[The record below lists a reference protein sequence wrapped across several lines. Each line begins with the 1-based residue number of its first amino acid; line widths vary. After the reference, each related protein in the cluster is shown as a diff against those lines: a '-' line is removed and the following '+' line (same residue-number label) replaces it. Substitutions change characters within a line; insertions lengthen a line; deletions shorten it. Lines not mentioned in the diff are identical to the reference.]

1 MMALPQL
8 LDSSGIGAI
17 AAARVRENRTI
28 TRALKIIEQRAV
40 ERDQLMSSPDTCGKF
55 FRLRL
60 ADEPREHF
68 EVAFLDVRHR
78 LIQAERLF
86 SGSVDQSSVHPRIIA
101 QRALSLNAAA
111 VLVAHNHPSG
121 DPEPSHAD
129 QAVTKRLGEAL
140 ALVDVRL
147 LDHFI
152 VANRAALSMAAR
164 GLI

>member
-8 LDSSGIGAI
+8 LDSSWIGAI
-17 AAARVRENRTI
+17 AAARIRENRTI

-40 ERDQLMSSPDTCGKF
+40 ERDQLMSSPDACGNF

-60 ADEPREHF
+60 ADELREHF

-86 SGSVDQSSVHPRIIA
+86 SGSVDQSTVHPRIVA

-129 QAVTKRLGEAL
+129 RAVTKRLREAL

-147 LDHFI
+147 LDHF
-152 VANRAALSMAAR
+152 VVTNRAALSMATR